1 MDVLQQALTQ
11 ALTSLPELF
20 LEKLIAKKLQ
30 DQGIT
35 APKSLVAK
43 LAKHVRSGNTAPFR
57 YKGKTQSGHVSLA
70 FHEADADEI
79 SQKMDAFYEEQ
90 LPKVCRDVAGR
101 MSKTILRYL
110 KSQWAE
116 EQALQESDLAGFR
129 ERLEGRWG
137 KPLGQL
143 RMLLTMAREWGQWT
157 FDRQKSLKSTGK
169 AILRDILT
177 RQHVRACQVTD
188 EILCLLENG
197 FADGAMAR
205 WRTLHEIAVVAA
217 VISRHGE
224 DIAQRYLAHQAVES
238 KRAMS
243 KYLDCCAQL
252 GYRALPAREV
262 RKVQKAYDAAI
273 VKYGE
278 GFKTDYGWAAEHLKK
293 KRPTFADLEA
303 EAGRAEMRSHYQMGN
318 DNVHAGIKSMY
329 VRLGLVGNYDG
340 LLSGRSNGG
349 FMEPGQNAANTL
361 TQISIIACSSEP
373 NLDDLVVAEMMRM
386 LRDDIPHSFHAADKQ
401 LRRDDKSYR
410 ATETA
415 G

>member
-1 MDVLQQALTQ
+1 MDVLQQALTE
-11 ALTSLPELF
+11 ALASLPELF

-35 APKSLVAK
+35 GPKSLVVK
-43 LAKHVRSGNTAPFR
+43 LAKHVLNGNTAPFR
-57 YKGKTQSGHVSLA
+57 YRGKAQAGHVSLA

-79 SQKMDAFYEEQ
+79 SQKIDAFCDEQ
-90 LPKVCRDVAGR
+90 LPKLCRDVAGR
-101 MSKTILRYL
+101 MSKTILKYL

-116 EQALQESDLAGFR
+116 EKVLQESDLAGFR
-129 ERLEGRWG
+129 TRLEGRWG
-137 KPLGQL
+137 TPLGQL
-143 RMLLTMAREWGQWT
+143 RMLLTMAREWGQWN
-157 FDRQKSLKSTGK
+157 FDRQKSSKSTGK
-169 AILRDILT
+169 AILKEILT

-224 DIAQRYLAHQAVES
+224 AIAQRYLAHQAVES

-243 KYLDCCAQL
+243 KYLDCCQQL
-252 GYRALPAREV
+252 GYKPLPAREV
-262 RKVQKAYDAAI
+262 KKVQKAYDAAI
-273 VKYGE
+273 TKYGE

-349 FMEPGQNAANTL
+349 LMEPGQNAANTL
-361 TQISIIACSSEP
+361 TQISVVACLAEP
-373 NLDDLVVAEMMRM
+373 NLDDLVVADMMRM
-386 LRDDIPHSFHAADKQ
+386 LRDEIPPSFHTADKQ
-401 LRRDDKSYR
+401 LRRNDKAYR
-410 ATETA
+410 AA
-415 G
+415 GGE